1 MKDTVAW
8 WKLIRDVEYSA
19 LPSGHTGPVFAI
31 HVAEGRANE
40 EDGYVFS
47 CSLDNTV
54 RVWDPYDMM
63 CLRVLHE
70 DRSELSALVGP
81 AAPRSPVRW
90 VTLRARW
97 VTLRA
102 RWVTLRARWVTL
114 RARWVTLRARW
125 VTLRARW
132 VTLRARVKNCHASRL
147 ASVQSCAWRTTEG
160 ETCEFVRID
169 QGYCESK
176 KILVTGHDNGCVRLW
191 NLDTGS
197 TINMTHHSNTVSC
210 IISATLKRGEEF
222 MLTGSFDGKVGIWDV
237 RKKSS
242 VRPHLVSMFEAH
254 PHSEVLCLLF
264 DQYKRTIITAGND
277 AVRLQRCKSCES

>member
-1 MKDTVAW
+1 MSLTHGSLTISRSRLFWLRV
-8 WKLIRDVEYSA
+8 R
-19 LPSGHTGPVFAI
+19 
-31 HVAEGRANE
+31 
-40 EDGYVFS
+40 S
-47 CSLDNTV
+47 CSL
-54 RVWDPYDMM
+54 WL
-63 CLRVLHE
+63 CLAHTLQISHSIARPLI
-70 DRSELSALVGP
+70 SALYLSLSLSLE
-81 AAPRSPVRW
+81 R
-90 VTLRARW
+90 T
-97 VTLRA
+97 
-102 RWVTLRARWVTL
+102 
-114 RARWVTLRARW
+114 
-125 VTLRARW
+125 
-132 VTLRARVKNCHASRL
+132 HASRL